1 MLYIGRKG
9 GESVIINDRIK
20 VTVAEVRGKSVKLS
34 FEYPQGTKVLREEL
48 YNKILQENKT
58 AAQSAYLLGE
68 KLNLEDDI
76 IKPVKIESGS

>member
-48 YNKILQENKT
+48 YNRILQENKT

-68 KLNLEDDI
+68 ELNLEDDI

>member
-20 VTVAEVRGKSVKLS
+20 VTVAEVRGKSVKLA

-48 YNKILQENKT
+48 YNRILQENKT

-68 KLNLEDDI
+68 ELDLKDDI
-76 IKPVKIESGS
+76 IKPIKAENGS